1 MTILIADDDRKIRFY
16 LKSMLAKIR
25 PQDCRILEAKNGN
38 EMIEKCSLYRPDIA
52 FVDVDMPCLD
62 GLSAIDV
69 CRSSSSLTQYV
80 VITGYPSFSYAQKCV
95 SLPVCD
101 YILKPIEFAK
111 MKEII
116 ETLNERLSDV
126 LNSDNSRF
134 QLKLYDSFSLWDA
147 IGSDEPEEPEEFPC
161 YGFVFF
167 MDCSNRSDLY
177 PRLYKNLFTGIKL
190 IGDERIK
197 KRQVYGMLNSE
208 DGLLRCVFQC
218 GDPEAGRL
226 TRRIGEVCRSLTG
239 ERQIVSC
246 LYAKAKNLADLY
258 KQCEAITAGQFMRFY
273 FPTGEIHS
281 FPRKVPS
288 AAAACLKEIFN
299 VLTAYQD
306 ADAVRY
312 KNGVN
317 RVSQLYSQPAAGIS
331 PKNAAAF
338 LSAVMGKRISGS
350 DAKSFCSSLLGMA
363 DHMYQGIAPQGQD
376 WIEQIKQY
384 IAQNYMNEISINDL
398 SEQFHLSPNYL
409 SKIFHD
415 RAGIRFIDYLTEV
428 RMENAKRLL
437 RKNLH
442 ATVQD
447 VSLMVGYYSV
457 RHFSRIFQKY
467 VGKSPSDFRKTT
479 A

>member
-1 MTILIADDDRKIRFY
+1 MIILIADDDRKIRFY
-16 LKSMLAKIR
+16 LKSMLAKI
-25 PQDCRILEAKNGN
+25 QSQNCRILEAKNGN
-38 EMIEKCSLYRPDIA
+38 EMIEKCNLYRPDVA
-52 FVDVDMPCLD
+52 FVDIDMPCLD

-69 CRSSSSLTQYV
+69 CRKSSPLTQYV

-116 ETLNERLSDV
+116 QTLNERLSDA

-147 IGSDEPEEPEEFPC
+147 IGPDEPGEPEEVPC
-161 YGFVFF
+161 YSFVFF

-177 PRLYKNLFTGIKL
+177 PQLYKNLFISIKQ
-190 IGDERIK
+190 IGEECVK

-208 DGLLRCVFQC
+208 DGSLRCVFRC

-226 TRRIGEVCRSLTG
+226 VRRIGEVCRGLTG

-258 KQCEAITAGQFMRFY
+258 TQCEAITAGQFMRFH
-273 FPTGEIHS
+273 FPAGEIHS
-281 FPRKVPS
+281 LPQNLPS
-288 AAAACLKEIFN
+288 AVVTFLKEVSNI
-299 VLTAYQD
+299 LTAYLD
-306 ADAVRY
+306 ADTVRY
-312 KNGVN
+312 KNGVY
-317 RVSQLYSQPAAGIS
+317 RISQVCSQPAAGIS
-331 PKNAAAF
+331 PGNAAAF
-338 LSAVMGKRISGS
+338 LSAVMGKRIPGS
-350 DAKSFCSSLLGMA
+350 DAKFFCGSLMKMEG
-363 DHMYQGIAPQGQD
+363 HMYQGITPQGED

-415 RAGIRFIDYLTEV
+415 KAGIRFIDYLTEV
-428 RMENAKRLL
+428 RVENAKRLL
-437 RKNLH
+437 RKNVR

-447 VSLMVGYYSV
+447 ISLMVGYYSV